1 VFRVGPVLQ
10 PAVRVEADEG
20 GDLDGG
26 LVLCSGPSIHFCVQ
40 SIPQIGGRLQV
51 PSQMLTTDRVQ
62 RATVALQ
69 MAEFATKVGRQL
81 RQLREERKA
90 HDPRWTQDYT
100 ARQVRDDL
108 TGAQYARWERGE
120 VLPREETLE
129 RLAEV
134 FGVGVETFYIGQRKT
149 DTPDVVGILNGGSSR
164 ELTQLREM
172 VMETLQAN
180 TEQLG
185 QLLATVA
192 SLETQVQ
199 GLGRELRDLREASDG

>member
-1 VFRVGPVLQ
+1 
-10 PAVRVEADEG
+10 
-20 GDLDGG
+20 
-26 LVLCSGPSIHFCVQ
+26 
-40 SIPQIGGRLQV
+40 
-51 PSQMLTTDRVQ
+51 MLTTDRVQ

-180 TEQLG
+180 SEQLA

-192 SLETQVQ
+192 SLETQVR